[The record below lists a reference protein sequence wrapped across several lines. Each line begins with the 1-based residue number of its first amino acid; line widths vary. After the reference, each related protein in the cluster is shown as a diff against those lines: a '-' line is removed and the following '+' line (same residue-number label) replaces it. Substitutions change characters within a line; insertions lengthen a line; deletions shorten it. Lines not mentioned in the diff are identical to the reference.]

1 MRAQLAAGAVPA
13 AEVEFVILALC
24 GESRVSMG
32 AWCELIPVVGILG
45 SGSLALVAQPV
56 TLLM

>member
-24 GESRVSMG
+24 GERRVSMG
-32 AWCELIPVVGILG
+32 ELGVN
-45 SGSLALVAQPV
+45 
-56 TLLM
+56 